1 MTRTSPR
8 ERLVRGIVRVD
19 YPNYHRYKIDGKW
32 AIGVTT
38 ALKGIPK
45 DDALKRWAARLV
57 AEHAVT
63 NIWDLKRMID
73 RDGNGP
79 AISYL
84 KELPNERRDAARVRG
99 TEVHALAERYIK
111 GDEIEVPEHLEPY
124 VRGYAAY
131 IEDFNPT
138 TVHEELAV
146 ANRTH
151 GYAGTLDS
159 IQDIPALG
167 RVLVDYKTSNGIY
180 GEYALQVAAYRHAEV
195 FLDADGVEQPMIPVD
210 AAYILHIQPDDYQ
223 LIPVQAD
230 GEAFAKYLA
239 AQANYVS
246 NVQGRKLDKLI
257 GAPLTRPVGDA
268 A

>member
-1 MTRTSPR
+1 MSI
-8 ERLVRGIVRVD
+8 ERIE

-45 DDALKRWAARLV
+45 DALKGWAAKLV
-57 AEHAVT
+57 ATHVVE
-63 NIWDLKRMID
+63 NIHEVKRMLDTGGARPTIHF
-73 RDGNGP
+73 
-79 AISYL
+79 L
-84 KELPNERRDAARVRG
+84 KELPNQRRDDAAVRG

-111 GDEIEVPEHLEPY
+111 GEAIEVPSHLEPY

-138 TVHEELAV
+138 TIHEELVV
-146 ANRTH
+146 ASRKH

-159 IQDIPALG
+159 IQDVPSLG
-167 RVLVDYKTSNGIY
+167 RCLVDYKTSNGVF
-180 GEYALQVAAYRHAEV
+180 GEYALQVAAYRFAEV
-195 FLDADGVEQPMIPVD
+195 YLDGDTEHPMIPVD
-210 AAYILHIQPDDYQ
+210 QALILHIKPDDYN

-230 GEAFAKYLA
+230 EAAFAKYLA
-239 AQANYVS
+239 AQANYLA
-246 NVQGRKLDKLI
+246 NVQSNKLDKLI
-257 GAPLTRPVGDA
+257 GLPLDPPERA

>member
-1 MTRTSPR
+1 MSPR
-8 ERLVRGIVRVD
+8 ERIVRGIVRVD
-19 YPNYHRYKIDGKW
+19 YPNYHRYKIDGRW

-57 AEHAVT
+57 ATHAVE

-73 RDGNGP
+73 AGGNGP
-79 AISYL
+79 AIHFL
-84 KELPNERRDAARVRG
+84 KELPNQRRNEAAVRG
-99 TEVHALAERYIK
+99 TDVHALAERYIK
-111 GDEIEVPEHLEPY
+111 GDEVEVPEHLEPY

-138 TVHEELAV
+138 TVHEELTV

-159 IQDIPALG
+159 IQDIPTLG
-167 RVLVDYKTSNGIY
+167 RALVDYKTSNGVF
-180 GEYALQVAAYRHAEV
+180 GEHALQCTAYRYAEV
-195 FLDADGVEQPMIPVD
+195 YLDAGGDEQPMIPVD
-210 AAYILHIQPDDYQ
+210 RVFILHIQPDDYQ

-230 GEAFAKYLA
+230 GEAFASYLA
-239 AQANYVS
+239 AQANYVA
-246 NVQGRKLDKLI
+246 NVQSRKLDKLL
-257 GAPLTRPVGDA
+257 GAPVMPPVGDA